1 MKLTQLNPTKE
12 NLWELL
18 TREDVYLV
26 RFSESRAKRSEGRRE
41 VSPYPTG
48 LSFKNVGKMTVNDLH
63 ENLNSGKA
71 IIVELKL
78 EES

>member
-12 NLWELL
+12 NMWEVL
-18 TREDVYLV
+18 TRRDVYLV

-48 LSFKNVGKMTVNDLH
+48 LSFKNVGKMTVNELSDL
-63 ENLNSGKA
+63 LSSGKA
-71 IIVELKL
+71 IIVELTL
-78 EES
+78 DEP